1 MDADK
6 YSTEGKKVIGFM
18 PKGQLSRNPIQMK
31 ASIDNSIAS
40 TSSYFD
46 ESAMKELRNNLT
58 ECTDY
63 NSYEETDDSD
73 DDDCRKPLLK
83 GSWDVSRMEYFQLMQ
98 TSENGQS
105 KSEETKQI
113 ENIQL
118 LHRASSTESADIE
131 VFIVEEDKI
140 ENLSLHSYKELKE
153 KGSNIGYDELE
164 LHGRYESIEAIENV
178 VIDDQSEVSDVDE
191 VNDTDESDNQ
201 SESIDV
207 VIEKENEQ
215 SLVEGKDDETS
226 EETVQESKD
235 VKKIQDENI
244 QDENIQDANINND
257 KEIESSLV
265 VMKMKEVNISTEEN
279 SCDKNEP
286 VSETKGSKDELK
298 LVCEAKTYDN
308 LYFKTLEMKL
318 RKLHDQA
325 CKNLQGSKAEKA
337 LKSFEE
343 ILSHLI
349 SEYGPKH
356 KRVATALH
364 NLAIVHLRL
373 SNYEDAIDAIE
384 EAIKIR
390 KSRLGKTHPKVS
402 DSLVELGI
410 ILSEMEEYDESLE
423 AFSEALILREK
434 EFDETNESDQGKV
447 KLQMAKI
454 LNNIGCAYFELGEL
468 EDAAIAFEEALDI
481 QQTCYEEGNFQSMP
495 GFLAT
500 SCTICNLGFVCME
513 GADYETAISHLEDAL
528 KLQRNI
534 LDANSFIIM
543 STLENLAFCY
553 LKYGGLDKAL
563 RVSGMLWLYKHYFST
578 SSF

>member
-1 MDADK
+1 MDVDK
-6 YSTEGKKVIGFM
+6 YSTEGKTVIGDIT
-18 PKGQLSRNPIQMK
+18 KLSRNPIQMK
-31 ASIDNSIAS
+31 ASIDNSISIAS

-63 NSYEETDDSD
+63 NSYEDTDDSD
-73 DDDCRKPLLK
+73 DEDCRKPLLK

-118 LHRASSTESADIE
+118 LHLASSTESADVE

-207 VIEKENEQ
+207 VIAKENEQ

-235 VKKIQDENI
+235 VENI
-244 QDENIQDANINND
+244 QDENIQDAKINND

-265 VMKMKEVNISTEEN
+265 VMKMKEVNISTEEK

-298 LVCEAKTYDN
+298 LVYEAKTNDN
-308 LYFKTLEMKL
+308 LYFKTLEIKL

-468 EDAAIAFEEALDI
+468 EDAATAFEEALDI

-513 GADYETAISHLEDAL
+513 GADYETAISHLEDSL

-534 LDANSFIIM
+534 LDPNSFIIM

-563 RVSGMLWLYKHYFST
+563 RVSVIFALVILKHYFST

>member
-1 MDADK
+1 MDVDK
-6 YSTEGKKVIGFM
+6 YSTEGKTVIGDM
-18 PKGQLSRNPIQMK
+18 PKLSRNPIQMK

-98 TSENGQS
+98 TRENGQS

-118 LHRASSTESADIE
+118 LHRNSPTDSEDVE
-131 VFIVEEDKI
+131 VFIVEDDNI
-140 ENLSLHSYKELKE
+140 ENLSLHSYNELKE

-164 LHGRYESIEAIENV
+164 LHERYESIEAIENV
-178 VIDDQSEVSDVDE
+178 VIDEKSEVSDLDE
-191 VNDTDESDNQ
+191 VNDTDESNNQ
-201 SESIDV
+201 SESRDVDTTNSTDSV
-207 VIEKENEQ
+207 VIEKESEQ
-215 SLVEGKDDETS
+215 DLVQGKDDETT
-226 EETVQESKD
+226 EESVEKS
-235 VKKIQDENI
+235 QDENN
-244 QDENIQDANINND
+244 QDVIISND
-257 KEIESSLV
+257 KEIESSALV
-265 VMKMKEVNISTEEN
+265 VMKMKEINISTEEKN
-279 SCDKNEP
+279 CDKNMP
-286 VSETKGSKDELK
+286 VSETKNSKDEL
-298 LVCEAKTYDN
+298 EPKTNEN
-308 LYFKTLEMKL
+308 LYFKTLETKL

-349 SEYGPKH
+349 SEYGPEH

-364 NLAIVHLRL
+364 NLAIVHLRVG
-373 SNYEDAIDAIE
+373 NYEDAIDAIE

-390 KSRLGKTHPKVS
+390 KLRLGKKHPKVS

-410 ILSEMEEYDESLE
+410 ILSEMEDYDESLE

-434 EFDETNESDQGKV
+434 EMKETNESDQGKV
-447 KLQMAKI
+447 KIQMAKI
-454 LNNIGCAYFELGEL
+454 LNNIGCAYFEVGEL

-481 QQTCYEEGNFQSMP
+481 QQSCYEEGNFQSMP

-500 SCTICNLGFVCME
+500 SCTLCNLGFVSME

-543 STLENLAFCY
+543 STLENLAYSY
-553 LKYGGLDKAL
+553 LQYGGLDKAL
-563 RVSGMLWLYKHYFST
+563 KVSGIFSLVT
-578 SSF
+578 